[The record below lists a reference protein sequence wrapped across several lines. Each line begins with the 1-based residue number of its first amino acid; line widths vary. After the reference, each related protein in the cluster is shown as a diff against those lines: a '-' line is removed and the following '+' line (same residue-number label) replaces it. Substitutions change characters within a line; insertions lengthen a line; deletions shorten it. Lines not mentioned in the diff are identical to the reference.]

1 MRILDYSAPSTIVV
15 PINVI
20 QTDEKGK
27 YVFVMAE
34 EGGSKIAR
42 KKIVTIGM
50 VQGEQVEVKAGLAPG
65 DQLITEGF
73 QGLYDGQK
81 VSTTL

>member
-1 MRILDYSAPSTIVV
+1 
-15 PINVI
+15 
-20 QTDEKGK
+20 
-27 YVFVMAE
+27 MAE
-34 EGGSKIAR
+34 ESGSKIAR